1 MYFSIIICSPADD
14 PIALQYIAPYAG
26 CVTAEYFMGQG
37 AHSLIIYDD
46 LTKHAA
52 AYRQISLILRRPP
65 GREAFPGDVF
75 YLHSRLLERA
85 AMLSRNCGGGSLTA
99 LPVVETI
106 NGDLAAYIPTNLIS
120 ITDGQIYL
128 DKTLLEAGVQPPVHR
143 TLSVSRVGAAAQ
155 GKIFK
160 SMVVSLKLVLAQYGE
175 VAGFEKFGASIDE
188 STQMLI
194 TRGKM
199 ILELLKQDKH
209 DPWFLWQQLVVLY
222 TGVRGFLDGVDYRW
236 VHVFE
241 LECKVVFRFLHFLG
255 GVSVGIYSAF
265 LSSIFYNVKSMGLF
279 SEKFAIRFD
288 VRKGVYVAMFNY
300 FKFFS
305 CLQDFFL
312 MDFLAKG
319 GRLVCIFRM
328 YVSNISLI

>member
-1 MYFSIIICSPADD
+1 MKNRIEVRSPGFIDREPVSISLITGWKVIDSLIPIGRGQRELIIGDQKTGKTTIALDSILSQKYGDSLVFCVYVAVGQRKKETVNISNLLKKRGCMGFTIIICAPADD
-14 PIALQYIAPYAG
+14 PIALQFISPYAG
-26 CVTAEYFMGQG
+26 CVTAEYFMCQG

-46 LTKHAA
+46 LSKHAA

-85 AMLSRNCGGGSLTA
+85 AMLSRKSGGGSLTA

-106 NGDLAAYIPTNLIS
+106 DGDLSAYIPTNLIS

-188 STQMLI
+188 STQMVI
-194 TRGKM
+194 TRGKV

-209 DPWFLWQQLVVLY
+209 DP
-222 TGVRGFLDGVDYRW
+222 
-236 VHVFE
+236 
-241 LECKVVFRFLHFLG
+241 
-255 GVSVGIYSAF
+255 
-265 LSSIFYNVKSMGLF
+265 
-279 SEKFAIRFD
+279 
-288 VRKGVYVAMFNY
+288 
-300 FKFFS
+300 
-305 CLQDFFL
+305 
-312 MDFLAKG
+312 
-319 GRLVCIFRM
+319 
-328 YVSNISLI
+328 